1 MLDGIISVFKAYA
14 AADAIADV
22 AADTTLMEL
31 IVEYRNALDQE
42 ENALNK
48 FREARDKCQA
58 IKKAEQAVRDAQ
70 QKYHD
75 ALQELHKQQD
85 KFNEDNAELLCK
97 VSETHHAS
105 KDAETRLL
113 NEIRR

>member
-1 MLDGIISVFKAYA
+1 MLTRLKNALKTGS
-14 AADAIADV
+14 
-22 AADTTLMEL
+22 AADTKLMEL
-31 IVEYRNALDQE
+31 VAQYRNALDQE
-42 ENALNK
+42 ENALSK
-48 FREARDKCQA
+48 VKEARDKCQA

-97 VSETHHAS
+97 VSETHRAS
-105 KDAETRLL
+105 RDALTQLL
-113 NEIRR
+113 NEIGR

>member
-1 MLDGIISVFKAYA
+1 MVDGINRVLNTDYGVNTNK
-14 AADAIADV
+14 V
-22 AADTTLMEL
+22 LEL
-31 IVEYRNALDQE
+31 IAKYRNALDQE
-42 ENALNK
+42 EDALSK
-48 FREARDKCQA
+48 VKEARDKCQA

-75 ALQELHKQQD
+75 VLQELHKQQE
-85 KFNEDNAELLCK
+85 KFDDDNTELFCK

-113 NEIRR
+113 NEIGR

>member
-1 MLDGIISVFKAYA
+1 MLTRLKNALKTGSAT
-14 AADAIADV
+14 DATKV
-22 AADTTLMEL
+22 LEL
-31 IVEYRNALDQE
+31 IAEYRNALDQE

-48 FREARDKCQA
+48 VKEARDKCQA

-75 ALQELHKQQD
+75 ALQELNKQQD

>member
-1 MLDGIISVFKAYA
+1 MLDGINRVLNT
-14 AADAIADV
+14 DCGV
-22 AADTTLMEL
+22 DTTKVLEL
-31 IVEYRNALDQE
+31 IAEYRNALDQE

-48 FREARDKCQA
+48 VKEARDKCQA
-58 IKKAEQAVRDAQ
+58 LQKAEQAVRDTH
-70 QKYHD
+70 QKYCG
-75 ALQELHKQQD
+75 AVKERRRQQD
-85 KFNEDNAELLCK
+85 KFNENNAELLCK

>member
-1 MLDGIISVFKAYA
+1 MLDGIISVFNT
-14 AADAIADV
+14 DCGV
-22 AADTTLMEL
+22 NTTKVLEL
-31 IVEYRNALDQE
+31 IAKYRNALDQE
-42 ENALNK
+42 ENAFDKLK
-48 FREARDKCQA
+48 EAECKCQA
-58 IKKAEQAVRDAQ
+58 LQKAEQAVRDAQ

-75 ALQELHKQQD
+75 ALQELNKQQD
-85 KFNEDNAELLCK
+85 KFNEDNTELLCK

>member
-1 MLDGIISVFKAYA
+1 MLTRLKNALKTGS
-14 AADAIADV
+14 
-22 AADTTLMEL
+22 AADTKVLEL
-31 IVEYRNALDQE
+31 IAEYRNALDQE

-48 FREARDKCQA
+48 VKEARDKCQA
-58 IKKAEQAVRDAQ
+58 IKKADQAVRDAQ
-70 QKYHD
+70 QKYCD
-75 ALQELHKQQD
+75 AVEERRRQQD
-85 KFNEDNAELLCK
+85 KFNENNTELLCK

>member
-1 MLDGIISVFKAYA
+1 MLDGINRALNTDCGV
-14 AADAIADV
+14 
-22 AADTTLMEL
+22 DTTKVLEL
-31 IVEYRNALDQE
+31 IAKYRNALDQE
-42 ENALNK
+42 ENAFNELE
-48 FREARDKCQA
+48 EAECKCQA
-58 IKKAEQAVRDAQ
+58 LQKAEQAVRDAQ

-75 ALQELHKQQD
+75 ALQELNKQQD

-113 NEIRR
+113 NEIGR

>member
-1 MLDGIISVFKAYA
+1 MLDGITRAFDCGWNTKLI
-14 AADAIADV
+14 
-22 AADTTLMEL
+22 EL
-31 IVEYRNALDQE
+31 VVEYRNALEQE
-42 ENALNK
+42 ANAQNK
-48 FREARDKCQA
+48 LKDAQDKCQA

-75 ALQELHKQQD
+75 AVKELNKQQD
-85 KFNEDNAELLCK
+85 KFDEDNTELLCK

-105 KDAETRLL
+105 KDAETQLL

>member
-1 MLDGIISVFKAYA
+1 MLTRLKNALNTGC
-14 AADAIADV
+14 
-22 AADTTLMEL
+22 AADTKLMEL
-31 IVEYRNALDQE
+31 VAQYRNALDQE
-42 ENALNK
+42 ENAFDKLK
-48 FREARDKCQA
+48 EARDKCQA

-85 KFNEDNAELLCK
+85 KFNEDNTELLCK

-113 NEIRR
+113 NEIGR

>member
-48 FREARDKCQA
+48 VKEARDKCQA
-58 IKKAEQAVRDAQ
+58 LQEAKQALNVAQ
-70 QKYHD
+70 QKYYN
-75 ALQELHKQQD
+75 AIQELNKQQD
-85 KFNEDNAELLCK
+85 KFDENNAEVISAFLEAK
-97 VSETHHAS
+97 QAS
-105 KDAETRLL
+105 NDAKTRLFD
-113 NEIRR
+113 EIRR